1 MSAKQRYSKPLVCA
15 LLFGLGTT
23 GTLTSNVV
31 MAAAENSQA
40 AVSQKQSVKRY
51 QIPAGTLES
60 VLNQFARE
68 AGILLSFDSTIV
80 ESRNSTGLK
89 GDYTPRQG
97 LEKLLMNTGILYRLT
112 DEKSVVLEPSVNLG
126 DEVVKLDPIRV
137 EAIRSISAWG
147 ETEGFVSYYS
157 DAATKTDTPLQETPQ
172 AISVIGKE
180 EIEKRNAENISEVV
194 SYSAGVKVDD
204 YGVDPRGY
212 GSIRVR
218 GYDTFTNGNFR
229 DGLPT
234 GGSQFAYYT
243 TDPYVLERVDIM
255 HGPSGALYGQGDAGG
270 VVDKT
275 TKRPR
280 ADMVNEVRLEAGSF
294 NHLQGAFDVGGQLA
308 GSDDLLFRL
317 TGVLRDSDTEFDYA
331 NGKAQDNDRLLLA
344 PSLRW
349 DISENTRITFLTE
362 FLKDDRG
369 AGFATYDNENI
380 KRTRVVSGEPDFDFF
395 EHEQYSFGYLLSHR
409 FNDVWSFRQNTRFS
423 SIDVDYQTVY
433 PLSLAGDGRT
443 LSRYLWA
450 APNEQ
455 KQFAIDNQL
464 EARLSWGSVDHTLL
478 FGLDYIHTEDDYE
491 FYYDTTIPTLDL
503 LNPVYS
509 GNLAL
514 PAPYEANNE
523 VLTQKGFY
531 FQDQIKFN
539 DAWVLTLGGRYSH
552 VRKDVESK
560 INTSHQ
566 VDNDYTLTSRVG
578 LTYQFD
584 NGLAPY
590 VSYTEGFVP
599 VSGVDSFGK
608 SFEPEESEQ
617 FEVGLKYEL
626 PDYNGFLTVA
636 LFDLTKNNVLTRDP
650 SNIFLNVQTGEV
662 NSRGLE
668 LEGKVSLF
676 SGLDITAAYSVTDA
690 EVTKSNNADLHKM
703 PVQVPKHLGSL
714 WVNYRVNEGDLRG
727 WEVGGGFRYVGSQY
741 NDLANTSKAD
751 SYTLIDATVRYH
763 LNENITFALDAN
775 NLLDKEY
782 LTTCSSGTCYWGQGQ
797 RLTASVKYRWK

>member
-15 LLFGLGTT
+15 LLVGLGTN
-23 GTLTSNVV
+23 TLTSPVV
-31 MAAAENSQA
+31 MAASDDSLVAVAE
-40 AVSQKQSVKRY
+40 KQSVKHY
-51 QIPAGTLES
+51 QIPAGTLER

-68 AGILLSFDSTIV
+68 AGILLSFDSSLV
-80 ESRNSTGLK
+80 EFRNSNGLK
-89 GDYTPRQG
+89 GEYTLTQG
-97 LEKLLMNTGILYRLT
+97 LGTLLKNTGIHYRLT
-112 DEKSVVLEPSVNLG
+112 DDKSVVLEPSANSG
-126 DEVVKLDPIRV
+126 DEVATLDTIRV
-137 EAIRSISAWG
+137 EAVRGISAWG
-147 ETEGFVSYYS
+147 ETDGFVSYYS

-172 AISVIGKE
+172 AISVIGRE
-180 EIEKRNAENISEVV
+180 EIDKRNADNISEVV
-194 SYSAGVKVDD
+194 SYSTGVKVDD

-218 GYDTFTNGNFR
+218 GYDTYTNGNFR

-280 ADMVNEVRLEAGSF
+280 ADMENEVRLESGSF
-294 NHLQGAFDVGGQLA
+294 NHRQGAFDVGGRLA
-308 GSDDLLFRL
+308 DNDDLLFRL

-331 NGKAQDNDRLLLA
+331 NGESQDNNRLLLA

-349 DISENTRITFLTE
+349 DISDDTRITFLTE
-362 FLKDDRG
+362 YLKDDRG
-369 AGFATYDNENI
+369 AGFGTYDNEDI
-380 KRTRVVSGEPDFDFF
+380 ARTNVVAGEPDFDFF
-395 EHEQYSFGYLLSHR
+395 EHEQYSLGYLLSHR
-409 FNDVWSFRQNTRFS
+409 FNDVWSFRQNMRFYA
-423 SIDVDYQTVY
+423 IDVNYQTVY
-433 PLSLAGDGRT
+433 PSSLAADGRT

-455 KQFAIDNQL
+455 EQFSIDNQL
-464 EARLSWGSVDHTLL
+464 EARLSWGGVDHTLL
-478 FGLDYIHTEDDYE
+478 FGLDYTRSEDDYQY
-491 FYYDTTIPTLDL
+491 YYDASIPTLDL

-514 PAPYEANNE
+514 PAPYEANIE
-523 VLTQKGFY
+523 VLTQKGLY
-531 FQDQIKFN
+531 LQDQIKFN

-552 VRKDVESK
+552 VRKDVDSQ
-560 INTSHQ
+560 ISSNHQ
-566 VDNDYTLTSRVG
+566 IDNDYTFTGRVG
-578 LTYQFD
+578 LTYLFE
-584 NGLAPY
+584 NGLSSYA
-590 VSYTEGFVP
+590 SYTEGFVP
-599 VSGVDSFGK
+599 VSGVDAFGS

-650 SNIFLNVQTGEV
+650 SNIFQNVQTGEV
-662 NSRGLE
+662 NTKGLE
-668 LEGKVSLF
+668 LEGKVSLLA
-676 SGLDITAAYSVTDA
+676 GLDMTAAYSVLDA
-690 EVTKSNNADLHKM
+690 EVTKSNNADLYKT
-703 PVQVPKHLGSL
+703 PVQVPKHLASL
-714 WVNYRVNEGDLRG
+714 WLNYRMNDGDLRG
-727 WEVGGGFRYVGSQY
+727 LEIGGGFRYVGSQY
-741 NDLANTSKAD
+741 SDLANTSETD
-751 SYTLIDATVRYH
+751 SYTLLDATVRYH